1 METHES
7 GQVMARTNQ
16 AVRDSKGRYIK
27 LNLLNKIKYI
37 CNRIMLKLDTW
48 LKSIDK

>member
-1 METHES
+1 
-7 GQVMARTNQ
+7 MARTNQ
-16 AVRDSKGRYIK
+16 TARDSKGRYLKIT
-27 LNLLNKIKYI
+27 LLNQIKSI

>member
-1 METHES
+1 
-7 GQVMARTNQ
+7 MARTNQ
-16 AVRDSKGRYIK
+16 KVRDSKGRYIK
-27 LNLLNKIKYI
+27 LTVLNQVKSI